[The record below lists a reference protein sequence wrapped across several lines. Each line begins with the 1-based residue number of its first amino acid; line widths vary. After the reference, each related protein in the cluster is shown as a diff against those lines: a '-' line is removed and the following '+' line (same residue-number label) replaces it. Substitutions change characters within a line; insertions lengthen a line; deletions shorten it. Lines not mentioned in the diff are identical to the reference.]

1 MVKSR
6 YLSFLKYD
14 IVSSFLGTLV
24 WTSLATFTITVKG
37 LLDVEVITVLES
49 LIFISTIVG
58 VYLAYNSSCTLR
70 RLVLLEI
77 VLETIFLIFILILI
91 VLKSN
96 YISVAI
102 YFVIILGRFIMPLLR
117 ERHRMYQDKDMKK
130 SSEKVFLSKLR
141 KKTSYLENIAGVI
154 GSIVAI
160 LFVTVFKVDIYTFAI
175 MMLII
180 NVIQNGYDYY
190 KWIKYLR

>member
-1 MVKSR
+1 
-6 YLSFLKYD
+6 
-14 IVSSFLGTLV
+14 
-24 WTSLATFTITVKG
+24 
-37 LLDVEVITVLES
+37 
-49 LIFISTIVG
+49 
-58 VYLAYNSSCTLR
+58 
-70 RLVLLEI
+70 
-77 VLETIFLIFILILI
+77 
-91 VLKSN
+91 
-96 YISVAI
+96 
-102 YFVIILGRFIMPLLR
+102 
-117 ERHRMYQDKDMKK
+117 MKK

-180 NVIQNGYDYY
+180 NVIQNVYDYY